1 MVSVRPLH
9 ARLGKPFLTN
19 GWNCSLRIKSN
30 PCRFVTGFYGTEGP
44 KMTKLLGACLLLTL
58 AACGS
63 APPAASQSD
72 CAKYGRGSMQC
83 QIEMYSKAG
92 Q

>member
-1 MVSVRPLH
+1 
-9 ARLGKPFLTN
+9 
-19 GWNCSLRIKSN
+19 
-30 PCRFVTGFYGTEGP
+30 
-44 KMTKLLGACLLLTL
+44 MTKLLVACLLLTL
-58 AACGS
+58 AACAS
-63 APPAASQSD
+63 TPPAASQSD

>member
-1 MVSVRPLH
+1 
-9 ARLGKPFLTN
+9 
-19 GWNCSLRIKSN
+19 
-30 PCRFVTGFYGTEGP
+30 
-44 KMTKLLGACLLLTL
+44 MTKLLGACLLLTL

-72 CAKYGRGSMQC
+72 CAKYGRASMQC
-83 QIEMYSKAG
+83 QIEMYANAG